1 VAVRYAVRAHP
12 RAARPRVI
20 LAADDT
26 IEVWV
31 TAPAVEGRAN
41 AALVTALAERL
52 GLRSREV
59 VLVRGERGRNK
70 IVELPLDLASLR
82 RALAGG

>member
-1 VAVRYAVRAHP
+1 MRYAVRAHP
-12 RAARPRVI
+12 RAARARVI
-20 LAADDT
+20 LGADDT
-26 IEVWV
+26 IEVWI

-52 GLRSREV
+52 GLRPREV

-70 IVELPLDLASLR
+70 IVELPLDVASLR

>member
-1 VAVRYAVRAHP
+1 VRYSVRAHP
-12 RAARPRVI
+12 RAARARVI
-20 LAADDT
+20 LGADDT

-41 AALVTALAERL
+41 AALVAALAERL

-59 VLVRGERGRNK
+59 VLVHGERGRNK
-70 IVELPLDLASLR
+70 IVELPLDPASLR
-82 RALAGG
+82 RALDRP